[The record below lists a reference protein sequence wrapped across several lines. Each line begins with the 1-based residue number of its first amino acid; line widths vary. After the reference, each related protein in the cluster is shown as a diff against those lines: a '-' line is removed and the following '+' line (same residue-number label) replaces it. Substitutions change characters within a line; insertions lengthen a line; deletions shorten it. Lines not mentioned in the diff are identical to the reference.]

1 MELHW
6 IDHIIFGI
14 FGLLFPI
21 HSMFSTQPKLAEMEE
36 WEPDMKRMLYISNSI
51 SLLVMALIV
60 LAAWYFT
67 DRTWSQIGLQ
77 MPTFTEWIWPFILFI
92 IFNLLYIL
100 DAWQELRT
108 PKARSKAHAHWKK
121 HTPFLPENAKET
133 IQFIPLA
140 FSAGI
145 NEEIVFRG
153 FFINYF
159 LLLFAGHEYQYVLA
173 LAIPSML
180 FAVVHYYQGWKAV
193 LKIGVL
199 SIFFGLLYLTTKSL
213 LIPILLHV
221 FIDLIGG
228 VISWK
233 YLSKEVE

>member
-21 HSMFSTQPKLAEMEE
+21 NSMFSTQPKLAEIEE
-36 WEPDMKRMLYISNSI
+36 WEPDMKQMLYISNSI

-67 DRTWSQIGLQ
+67 DRTWPDIGLQ
-77 MPTFTEWIWPFILFI
+77 MPVFKEWIWPLIFFI
-92 IFNLLYIL
+92 IFNLLYVL
-100 DAWQELRT
+100 DAWLELRSK
-108 PKARSKAHAHWKK
+108 KARLKAHAHWKK
-121 HTPFLPENAKET
+121 HTPFLPENMKEM

-159 LLLFAGHEYQYVLA
+159 LMLFVGHEYQYALA
-173 LAIPSML
+173 LAIPSIL
-180 FAVVHYYQGWKAV
+180 FAIVHYYQGWKAV
-193 LKIGVL
+193 LKIGIL
-199 SIFFGLLYLTTKSL
+199 SIFFGLLYITTQSL
-213 LIPILLHV
+213 LIPIILHV
-221 FIDLIGG
+221 LIDLIGG

-233 YLSKEVE
+233 YLSKEVK

>member
-21 HSMFSTQPKLAEMEE
+21 NSMFSTQPKLAEIEE

-67 DRTWSQIGLQ
+67 DRTWPDIGLQ
-77 MPTFTEWIWPFILFI
+77 MPVFKEWIWPVAFLT

-100 DAWQELRT
+100 DAWLELRS
-108 PKARSKAHAHWKK
+108 PKARTKAHAHWKK
-121 HTPFLPENAKET
+121 HTPFLPENGKEMVE
-133 IQFIPLA
+133 FIPLA

-159 LLLFAGHEYQYVLA
+159 LMLFVGHEYQYALA
-173 LAIPSML
+173 LAIPSIL

-193 LKIGVL
+193 LKIGIL
-199 SIFFGLLYLTTKSL
+199 SIFFGLLYITTQSL
-213 LIPILLHV
+213 LIPIILHV
-221 FIDLIGG
+221 LIDLIGG

>member
-92 IFNLLYIL
+92 TFNLLYIL

-173 LAIPSML
+173 LAIPSMP
-180 FAVVHYYQGWKAV
+180 FAVVHYYQVWKAV